1 MGGNYEK
8 SIYNQLME
16 VMGRLDA
23 VEKDLRVEKAEHK
36 EDVDRLNTRIS
47 ELASENQL
55 LRDDNARLK
64 SIINNDSS
72 NTSNPPSTDQKA
84 GKPANT
90 YNGREKTGRRA
101 GGQKGHKGT
110 TLTKADVEEKLR
122 SGKCRHQ
129 VREIGNP
136 SGGKYIT
143 KYEIDLDIAPLVTEI
158 RIYADEK
165 GRFNIPPG
173 YRSDVV
179 YGPNVKA
186 MAVALYSEGVM
197 ATERIASFLDAAGGN
212 ALGLSAGSVYHF
224 CGSFSGKA
232 LGSIAHLEEGLLNQ
246 RVVMT
251 DATAVTVNGEQSYI
265 RNFSME
271 KAVVYRVMKDK
282 TLAAMGKLR
291 FLSEFTGILVHDH
304 ETALYHF
311 GTGHGECNA
320 HIIRYL
326 KKNSEE
332 SGNS

>member
-23 VEKDLRVEKAEHK
+23 VEKDLRNEKTEHK
-36 EDVDRLNTRIS
+36 EDVERLNARINN
-47 ELASENQL
+47 LTVENQL

-64 SIINNDSS
+64 SIIDNNSS

-90 YNGREKTGRRA
+90 YNGREKSGLLAGAQKGRR
-101 GGQKGHKGT
+101 GT

-129 VREIGNP
+129 IRETGGP
-136 SGGKYIT
+136 SKGPYVT
-143 KYEIDLDIAPLVTEI
+143 KYEIDLDVAPLITEI

-165 GRFNIPPG
+165 GHFAIPES

-197 ATERIASFLDAAGGN
+197 SNDRIASFLNAAGGN
-212 ALGLSAGSVYHF
+212 VLELSE
-224 CGSFSGKA
+224 
-232 LGSIAHLEEGLLNQ
+232 GSI
-246 RVVMT
+246 
-251 DATAVTVNGEQSYI
+251 
-265 RNFSME
+265 
-271 KAVVYRVMKDK
+271 
-282 TLAAMGKLR
+282 
-291 FLSEFTGILVHDH
+291 
-304 ETALYHF
+304 
-311 GTGHGECNA
+311 
-320 HIIRYL
+320 
-326 KKNSEE
+326 
-332 SGNS
+332 